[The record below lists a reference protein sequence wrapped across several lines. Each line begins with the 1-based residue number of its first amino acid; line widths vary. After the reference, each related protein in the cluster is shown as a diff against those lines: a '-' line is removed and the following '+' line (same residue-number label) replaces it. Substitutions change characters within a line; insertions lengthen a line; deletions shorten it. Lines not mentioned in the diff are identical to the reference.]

1 MTIVKSKLGRREKHV
16 NEGQFVKKVQVAYLG
31 LMHIWVLTFGNKY
44 YLRVSYDPQFI
55 VTERLRN

>member
-31 LMHIWVLTFGNKY
+31 LVHIWV
-44 YLRVSYDPQFI
+44 
-55 VTERLRN
+55 